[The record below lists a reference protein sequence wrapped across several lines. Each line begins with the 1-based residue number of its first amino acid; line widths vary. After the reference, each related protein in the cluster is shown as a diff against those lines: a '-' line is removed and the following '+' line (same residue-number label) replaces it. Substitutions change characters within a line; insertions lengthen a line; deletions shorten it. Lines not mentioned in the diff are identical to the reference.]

1 MNYEKSCGAVVYTC
15 IDGIIKYALVQQLE
29 GFYGFPKGH
38 MEPGETERE
47 TVAREIYEELG
58 LKPAILDG
66 FRAIDEHVIP
76 NKKNTMKQ
84 IIYFLAEYSSQE
96 IKFRKNELL
105 SAPLVTF
112 EEAMDLFEYESSKRI
127 LRDANEFINGG
138 RL

>member
-1 MNYEKSCGAVVYTC
+1 MRLYSNWKAFTASQKVIWSQE
-15 IDGIIKYALVQQLE
+15 
-29 GFYGFPKGH
+29 
-38 MEPGETERE
+38 ETEKE
-47 TVAREIYEELG
+47 TAAREIYEELG

-84 IIYFLAEYSSQE
+84 IIYFLAEYSDQE
-96 IKFRKNELL
+96 IKFCKSEIL